1 MINAGEL
8 NLALQRG
15 SQEKVAGWND
25 LSSSARSS
33 LAGALGGS
41 ALGGLAWLLR
51 PKDKDQN
58 QWKEALLSIL
68 SGAALG
74 GAVGYGYDKLPDM
87 GITKGVK
94 NVANDAKTQAKELV
108 KQIRSGIKNM
118 YGAKAKPNGQE
129 APATQ
134 EDPGSTMSDA
144 EAKAE
149 EAIIAKS
156 MGQEDNGDTGNASK
170 PDKPVHNHPFNSD
183 QEKIKALEK
192 FPGTFYNDY
201 GFVDID
207 ADRIDPGATKYP
219 TNTILS
225 WDMVNRF
232 KDPAQVRAHE
242 KALRML
248 RKIKGYENAKPIGWR
263 WNYPRKGE
271 MTIVTIDDN
280 GQVGGKSIEL

>member
-94 NVANDAKTQAKELV
+94 NVAKDAKTQAKELV
-108 KQIRSGIKNM
+108 KQIRVGIKNM
-118 YGAKAKPNGQE
+118 YKPKNTE
-129 APATQ
+129 APAAT
-134 EDPGSTMSDA
+134 EDPDHTMSDA
-144 EAKAE
+144 AMTAE
-149 EAIIAKS
+149 EDTTRTS
-156 MGQEDNGDTGNASK
+156 MGPEVKNPSVNTETATEPETPAHS
-170 PDKPVHNHPFNSD
+170 HPFNKD
-183 QEKIKALEK
+183 PKKLEAIKD
-192 FPGTFYNDY
+192 FPGAFYNDY
-201 GFVDID
+201 GLID
-207 ADRIDPGATKYP
+207 LDVSSIDPGKTKYP
-219 TNTILS
+219 TNTVLS
-225 WDMVNRF
+225 WDMVDRF
-232 KDPAQVRAHE
+232 KDPAQVRAHN
-242 KALRML
+242 KALRIL

-263 WNYPRKGE
+263 WNYPNPGE
-271 MTIVTIDDN
+271 MTLVTIDDN
-280 GQVGGKSIEL
+280 GRIGGKSIEL